1 MKKIV
6 SSFFL
11 ALTLATVGSSNTF
24 VADAQTNG
32 KIKEDKIEVFDTE
45 SNFMNTDK
53 KKIDQAIQFIDE
65 DLNVC

>member
-6 SSFFL
+6 SSFLL

-32 KIKEDKIEVFDTE
+32 KVKENRSIWYWVKLYGER
-45 SNFMNTDK
+45 
-53 KKIDQAIQFIDE
+53 
-65 DLNVC
+65 

>member
-6 SSFFL
+6 SSFLL

-32 KIKEDKIEVFDTE
+32 KIKENKIEVFDTE
-45 SNFMNTDK
+45 SNFMEKGKEKNWSSNS
-53 KKIDQAIQFIDE
+53 IYRWRP
-65 DLNVC
+65 